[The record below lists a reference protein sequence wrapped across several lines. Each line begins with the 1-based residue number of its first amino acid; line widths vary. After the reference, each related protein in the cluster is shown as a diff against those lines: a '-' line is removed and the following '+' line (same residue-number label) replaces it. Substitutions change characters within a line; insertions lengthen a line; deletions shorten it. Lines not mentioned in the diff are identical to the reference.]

1 MFRLMVDAS
10 SVLVRETPS
19 NLLPI
24 HAPRTSCA
32 SRHRS
37 STRFCARSSGSE
49 TERAERQVRARGL
62 TMLVELR
69 IEQLGV
75 IDEVTVVFGDGLT
88 VLTGE
93 TGAGKTMIVEA
104 INLLVGQRADASMV
118 RAGADELRVE
128 GRFVLGDGT
137 DRVLCRVVP
146 RDGRSRAYVDG
157 RLATVATL
165 AEFGADLVD
174 IHGQHEHQSLL
185 GAAAQRAALDAYA
198 EVNLEPLRA
207 ARAVLT
213 EVDAALATMGGD
225 ERARA
230 REVDLLRFQV
240 DEIRNAHLDDPDE
253 DASLER
259 QIDLLQGAESHR
271 ESLRAAIAALVDDDG
286 AVDRLA
292 AGTAALGRGEAMREH
307 AERIRELQALVAD
320 LADDMRRVLDKVD
333 EDPQRLAALVERRQ
347 LLFDLRRKYGD
358 DVAAVIAYGAESAA
372 RLAELESWEAR
383 AGELDRRRQAALAE
397 VQKQAARVRAAREKA
412 APRLAKEVEGHLAR
426 LALAGAR
433 VQVQVGT
440 DVVGDP
446 AGDEVTFLM
455 AANPGSEPAALA
467 RVASGG
473 ELARAM
479 LALRLV
485 LTQAPATLVF
495 DEVDAGIGGAAAVAV
510 ADALADLGARHQVLV
525 VTHLAQVAA
534 QAAHQVAI
542 AKEVRKGITFAT
554 ARTLHDD
561 ERVDEVARMLS
572 GDLAVESAVEHAR
585 NLLNARKSPRKAR
598 STRR

>member
-1 MFRLMVDAS
+1 
-10 SVLVRETPS
+10 
-19 NLLPI
+19 
-24 HAPRTSCA
+24 
-32 SRHRS
+32 
-37 STRFCARSSGSE
+37 
-49 TERAERQVRARGL
+49 
-62 TMLVELR
+62 MLVELR

-75 IDEVTVVFGDGLT
+75 IDEVTIVFGDGLT

-128 GRFVLGDGT
+128 GRFVLNDGT

-320 LADDMRRVLDKVD
+320 LADDMRRVLDEVD

-412 APRLAKEVEGHLAR
+412 APRLAKEVESHLAR

>member
-1 MFRLMVDAS
+1 
-10 SVLVRETPS
+10 
-19 NLLPI
+19 
-24 HAPRTSCA
+24 
-32 SRHRS
+32 
-37 STRFCARSSGSE
+37 
-49 TERAERQVRARGL
+49 
-62 TMLVELR
+62 MLVELR

-128 GRFVLGDGT
+128 GRFVLDDGT

-198 EVNLEPLRA
+198 EVNLEPLRT

-320 LADDMRRVLDKVD
+320 LADDMRRVLDEVD

-412 APRLAKEVEGHLAR
+412 APRLAKEGEGHRAR

>member
-1 MFRLMVDAS
+1 
-10 SVLVRETPS
+10 
-19 NLLPI
+19 
-24 HAPRTSCA
+24 
-32 SRHRS
+32 
-37 STRFCARSSGSE
+37 
-49 TERAERQVRARGL
+49 
-62 TMLVELR
+62 
-69 IEQLGV
+69 
-75 IDEVTVVFGDGLT
+75 
-88 VLTGE
+88 
-93 TGAGKTMIVEA
+93 
-104 INLLVGQRADASMV
+104 
-118 RAGADELRVE
+118 
-128 GRFVLGDGT
+128 
-137 DRVLCRVVP
+137 
-146 RDGRSRAYVDG
+146 
-157 RLATVATL
+157 
-165 AEFGADLVD
+165 
-174 IHGQHEHQSLL
+174 
-185 GAAAQRAALDAYA
+185 
-198 EVNLEPLRA
+198 
-207 ARAVLT
+207 VLT

-253 DASLER
+253 DAALER

-307 AERIRELQALVAD
+307 AQRIRDLQALVAD
-320 LADDMRRVLDKVD
+320 LAEDMRRVLDEVD
-333 EDPQRLAALVERRQ
+333 EDPQRLAALVDRRQ

-383 AGELDRRRQAALAE
+383 ASELDRRRQAALAE
-397 VQKQAARVRAAREKA
+397 VQKQATRVRAAREKA

-440 DVVGDP
+440 DVTGDP

-467 RVASGG
+467 KVASGG

-542 AKEVRKGITFAT
+542 SKEVRKGITFAM
-554 ARTLHDD
+554 ARTLRDD